1 MSTASN
7 SGVEKSTNRLNV
19 EVQRVSSFKTV
30 KRPVIKKRNED
41 KVFKLFSG
49 PSKPK
54 YNGLTL
60 DVLQSLTP
68 FKNGVDLVAQES
80 RDLLLNC
87 IKLHPSVHE
96 VFFPEV
102 KKDLRITDEDL
113 RGFPIHSLA
122 VAVICEVISKGD
134 DPYKFYCM
142 IEKNNLENV
151 LTELYTNVHWKKLG
165 FSMYCALYP
174 SVVRDARTNISLQDF
189 IDDDG
194 PEWAERIIERMTE
207 PSWTMGWVQKIV
219 RGHVTEE
226 EYNMAMNTLFVKLHM
241 LDPQSVIPTFH
252 LLNHI
257 RALPECNL
265 ELATRDYLGGPLDA
279 VALSAHARTAVTKET
294 MPSNGT
300 SRMSLDKIE
309 VFYGIDVD
317 EFIMTEARKVGVWNG
332 RRPDNKRT
340 SDLQDRCSV
349 M

>member
-1 MSTASN
+1 MIRT
-7 SGVEKSTNRLNV
+7 R
-19 EVQRVSSFKTV
+19 
-30 KRPVIKKRNED
+30 
-41 KVFKLFSG
+41 
-49 PSKPK
+49 
-54 YNGLTL
+54 
-60 DVLQSLTP
+60 
-68 FKNGVDLVAQES
+68 
-80 RDLLLNC
+80 
-87 IKLHPSVHE
+87 
-96 VFFPEV
+96 
-102 KKDLRITDEDL
+102 
-113 RGFPIHSLA
+113 
-122 VAVICEVISKGD
+122 
-134 DPYKFYCM
+134 FYCM

-151 LTELYTNVHWKKLG
+151 LTELYTSVHWKKFG

-207 PSWTMGWVQKIV
+207 PSWTMGWVQKKV

-226 EYNMAMNTLFVKLHM
+226 KYNTAMNTLFVKLHM

-279 VALSAHARTAVTKET
+279 AALSAHARTAVTKET
-294 MPSNGT
+294 MPSNGV

-309 VFYGIDVD
+309 VFYGIDVE